1 MLLRKI
7 EILWNTYHVGQDEEK
22 GESPIPFF
30 FILYWVFQTSE
41 KVKIWNLVWDSIT
54 TSFLLYFPKTF
65 TLPYYILSYFSQ
77 NVPSYTLPLFSA
89 DGLASC
95 FIKKPIAILLVSQ
108 ERKKVKVIIGCQHRP
123 SDGLYASTVSGCII
137 ITILLN
143 FSFFFFN
150 RLLPTSL
157 FFFTCVCFMPFLIP
171 QSPIHPS
178 VSMVTH
184 LILGADCPNVPKLWY
199 VYSSLDTFST

>member
-7 EILWNTYHVGQDEEK
+7 EILWNTYHIGQDEEK

-65 TLPYYILSYFSQ
+65 TLPFYILSYFSQ
-77 NVPSYTLPLFSA
+77 NVLSYTRPLFSA

-95 FIKKPIAILLVSQ
+95 FIKKTIAILLVSQ

-123 SDGLYASTVSGCII
+123 SDGLYASTVSGYII

-143 FSFFFFN
+143 FSFLVSF
-150 RLLPTSL
+150 
-157 FFFTCVCFMPFLIP
+157 FLIGYS
-171 QSPIHPS
+171 Q
-178 VSMVTH
+178 
-184 LILGADCPNVPKLWY
+184 LL
-199 VYSSLDTFST
+199 YSSSLVFVSCLSLYQSLLFIPQYPWWLISFWVLTVQMFQSFGMFILL

>member
-65 TLPYYILSYFSQ
+65 TLPYCILSYFSQ

-143 FSFFFFN
+143 FSFFFLIGYSQ
-150 RLLPTSL
+150 LLYSSSL
-157 FFFTCVCFMPFLIP
+157 VFVSCLSLYHSLLFIP
-171 QSPIHPS
+171 QYPWW
-178 VSMVTH
+178 
-184 LILGADCPNVPKLWY
+184 LILFWVLTVQMFQSFDMYIL
-199 VYSSLDTFST
+199 L